1 MKKVNVLF
9 LVLFAA
15 CLAIP
20 LVCFNFEKDS
30 VSEIDNKVLTEL
42 DADQGITLEDLTD
55 YINDR
60 IGLRDEAL
68 NAYQVLNDRLF
79 HEMEHPTYCY
89 GQDGYVFL
97 KLEENTVD
105 EEFIAAFCEYLSR
118 VQTYCRDRGVPFIYC
133 VTPSKTTV
141 YSQYLPQGY
150 IYDNQFLAC
159 LYENLDRCGIN
170 YVDNAAYLTEVA
182 AGEQIF
188 NKQYDAGHWNDL
200 GEFYGMNHILEEV
213 HRYFPS
219 VQLLELSDYDIEQV
233 EQTTLPVSQFA
244 ISEEVPSFRYV
255 NEDKLTDLTD
265 AFSDIRLSRYH
276 TFSVTQTDREDAAL
290 PTVLFFHG
298 SYFNRN
304 IGLFNFAFGQDCSVH
319 NYLNV
324 LDLDYFFNIFQPD
337 CVILESAEY
346 ATNSYYFDLY
356 EMEEKTLNAPLE
368 SCDLSLADTVT
379 IVDGAAEEL
388 PDLYYE
394 QGDGS
399 RLVNMTASLEAG
411 YSFGYYISG
420 GYTYDVEIIADV
432 VSLTADVQNPD
443 LRNGTLYLFT

>member
-170 YVDNAAYLTEVA
+170 YVDNAAYLTGMA

-213 HRYFPS
+213 RRYFPS
-219 VQLLELSDYDIEQV
+219 VQLLQLSDYDIEQV

-324 LDLDYFFNIFQPD
+324 LDLDYYFNIFQPD

-346 ATNSYYFDLY
+346 ATNSYYFDL
-356 EMEEKTLNAPLE
+356 
-368 SCDLSLADTVT
+368 
-379 IVDGAAEEL
+379 
-388 PDLYYE
+388 
-394 QGDGS
+394 
-399 RLVNMTASLEAG
+399 
-411 YSFGYYISG
+411 
-420 GYTYDVEIIADV
+420 
-432 VSLTADVQNPD
+432 
-443 LRNGTLYLFT
+443 